1 MKMEMTDFRK
11 IYLFIRRLKG
21 WRDVY
26 YDKSNTLDEFY
37 RYLLHMLF
45 YEGTTDLASWA
56 ELVESILVFLQI
68 VPKNHKMP

>member
-1 MKMEMTDFRK
+1 MEMTDFRK

-21 WRDVY
+21 WSDVY
-26 YDKSNTLDEFY
+26 YDKSNTLDEFL

-56 ELVESILVFLQI
+56 ELVESNKDAGFAVRLMII
-68 VPKNHKMP
+68 VVS